1 MSLILK
7 NLKFLKN
14 FKFPKF
20 PCPHTEKHNYL
31 RVSPFLLLMK
41 SRLIIVLTLLAT
53 LFSAANLYAENIKIS
68 GKVSDTD
75 DKPIEFATIRVKGAA
90 IGTNSD
96 LKGNYSLS
104 VAAKDTLE
112 LVYSC
117 IGYRDVTRKLID
129 PKGELTINVKLP
141 TQETELAEVE
151 VTGFRQNINGMQSI
165 DKESFKTSPD
175 VSGGSI
181 ESMLQTMA
189 GVNSSNEMS
198 SQYSV
203 RGGSFDENSVYIN
216 GTEIYRPQL
225 VRSGQQEGL
234 SIINPDMVGNIKFST
249 GGFPARYSD
258 KMSSALDITYRD
270 PEALEGSL
278 SLSLM
283 GGSLTFGQSSSKFS
297 QLHGFRL
304 KKNNS
309 LLSSLETRGEYDPLY
324 LDYQTNISFKP
335 NKNLT
340 FNLLGNISLNHF
352 NFKPA
357 DRETSFGTSTDTKSF
372 KVYFDGEERDK
383 FETYLGSFNTTY
395 TLNRSTSFTLS
406 LSGFL
411 SNELVSYDISGEYWL
426 NQAGTGGEGAVG
438 GELGVGKYM
447 EHSRNRLRASVFQV
461 ALKGQTAIKRN
472 NISYGIIYQNDR
484 FHDRTKEWEWRD
496 SAGYSL
502 PTAPEGVH
510 LIYNLSSRQDISTN
524 RLAFY
529 AEDALYFET
538 PKLYMTL
545 NAGIRF
551 SYWDFNKEFL
561 VSPRVNFNMVPTE
574 HNRWNYRFAVGMY
587 YQSPFYK
594 EYRLAQSDPLGNSY
608 ITLNRDIKSPRSL
621 QFIFSTDYTF
631 RMFSRPFKVTGE
643 AYYKNLANL
652 ISYEYDNLKVNYTGK
667 NDSKG
672 FITGVD
678 FKLFGQFVPGSDS
691 WITFSLMK
699 TQQTLNGKKVPL
711 PSDQRYSF
719 GLFFTDYFPKFPKL
733 RFSLRG
739 VFSDGLTMTAPRVS
753 RDVSYFRAPAYK
765 RVDVGLS
772 YQLVGAPK
780 DGVRPYN
787 FWRHFKSIM
796 IGFDCF
802 NLFDMTNV
810 SSYYWV
816 TDVNDIQYAVP
827 NYLTR
832 RQFNVRLSIEM

>member
-1 MSLILK
+1 MIHLK
-7 NLKFLKN
+7 RFIPL
-14 FKFPKF
+14 
-20 PCPHTEKHNYL
+20 
-31 RVSPFLLLMK
+31 LLLMACGLP
-41 SRLIIVLTLLAT
+41 SLAES
-53 LFSAANLYAENIKIS
+53 LKIH
-68 GKVSDTD
+68 GKITD
-75 DKPIEFATIRVKGAA
+75 QEEKPVEFATIRIGGTS

-96 LKGNYSLS
+96 LEGNYSLS
-104 VAAKDTLE
+104 VAPKDTLE
-112 LVYSC
+112 VIFSC
-117 IGYRDVTRKLID
+117 IGFKNVTRRLID
-129 PKGELTINVKLP
+129 PKGDVTLNVKLP
-141 TQETELAEVE
+141 SEATELSEVE

-175 VSGGSI
+175 VSGGSV
-181 ESMLQTMA
+181 EAMLQTMA

-216 GTEIYRPQL
+216 GIEIYRPQL

-258 KMSSALDITYRD
+258 KMSSALDISYRD
-270 PEALEGSL
+270 PEAIEAAL
-278 SLSLM
+278 SASLM
-283 GGSLTFGQSSSKFS
+283 GASLTFGQSSSKFS
-297 QLHGFRL
+297 QLHGLRL

-324 LDYQTNISFKP
+324 FDYQTNLTYKP
-335 NKNLT
+335 TEKLS

-357 DRETSFGTSTDTKSF
+357 DRETSFGTSMDTKQF
-372 KVYFDGEERDK
+372 RVYFDGEERDR
-383 FETYLGSFNTTY
+383 FETYLASFNALY
-395 TLNRSTSFTLS
+395 RLNRATSFGLS
-406 LSGFL
+406 VAGFQ

-426 NQAGTGGEGAVG
+426 DQAGTGGEEGVG

-447 EHSRNRLRASVFQV
+447 EHSRNRLKASVLQL
-461 ALKGQTAIKRN
+461 ALKGTTVVKRN
-472 NISYGIIYQNDR
+472 NISYGLVFQNEK
-484 FHDRTKEWEWRD
+484 FMDRTKEWEWRD

-502 PTAPEGVH
+502 PTQPDGVH
-510 LIYNLSSRQDISTN
+510 LIYNLSSRQDLSST
-524 RLAFY
+524 RLAAY
-529 AEDALYFET
+529 VEDALYLET
-538 PKLYMTL
+538 SKAYLTL
-545 NAGIRF
+545 NGGVRL
-551 SYWDFNKEFL
+551 SYWGFNKEVL
-561 VSPRVNFNMVPTE
+561 VSPRVNLNIIPLNNN
-574 HNRWNYRFAVGMY
+574 HWNYRAAVGLY

-594 EYRLAQSDPLGNSY
+594 EYRMAQTDALGNSN
-608 ITLNRDIKSPRSL
+608 IVLNRDIKSPMSI
-621 QFIFSTDYTF
+621 QFVLATDYTF
-631 RMFSRPFKVTGE
+631 RMMNRPFKLTGE
-643 AYYKNLANL
+643 AYYKQLSRL
-652 ISYEYDNLKVNYTGK
+652 ISYEYDNLKINYSGI

-672 FITGVD
+672 FIAGVD

-739 VFSDGLTMTAPRVS
+739 VFSDGLTMTAPRIT
-753 RDVSYFRAPAYK
+753 RDRAWFRAPAYK
-765 RVDVGLS
+765 RVDVGIS
-772 YQLVGAPK
+772 YQLVGAPTE
-780 DGVRPYN
+780 GVRPYN
-787 FWRHFKSIM
+787 FWRHFRSII
-796 IGFDCF
+796 IGLDCF

-816 TDVNDIQYAVP
+816 TDVNNLQYAVP

-832 RQFNVRLSIEM
+832 RQLNVRLSIEI

>member
-1 MSLILK
+1 MIHLKRFLFLIA
-7 NLKFLKN
+7 
-14 FKFPKF
+14 
-20 PCPHTEKHNYL
+20 
-31 RVSPFLLLMK
+31 V
-41 SRLIIVLTLLAT
+41 IITVYQLP
-53 LFSAANLYAENIKIS
+53 AENVKIH
-68 GKVSDTD
+68 GKIIDQEE
-75 DKPIEFATIRVKGAA
+75 KPVEFATIRIKGTS

-96 LKGNYSLS
+96 LEGNYALT
-104 VAAKDTLE
+104 VAQQDTIE
-112 LVYSC
+112 VIYSC
-117 IGYRDVTRKLID
+117 VGFKNVTRKLLD
-129 PKGELTINVKLP
+129 AKGDVTLNVKMP
-141 TQETELAEVE
+141 TESTELSEVE
-151 VTGFRQNINGMQSI
+151 VTGFRQNINGMQTI

-175 VSGGSI
+175 VSGGSV
-181 ESMLQTMA
+181 ESMIQTMA

-216 GTEIYRPQL
+216 GIEIYRPQL

-270 PEALEGSL
+270 PEAIEAAL
-278 SLSLM
+278 SASLM
-283 GGSLTFGQSSSKFS
+283 GASLSFGQSSSKFS
-297 QLHGFRL
+297 QLHGVRL

-324 LDYQTNISFKP
+324 FDYQANLSYKP
-335 NKNLT
+335 SEKLY

-357 DRETSFGTSTDTKSF
+357 DRETSFGTSMDTKQF
-372 KVYFDGEERDK
+372 KVYFDGEERDR
-383 FETYLGSFNTTY
+383 FETYLASFTAGY
-395 TLNRSTSFTLS
+395 KLNRATSFEFS
-406 LSGFL
+406 LAGFQ
-411 SNELVSYDISGEYWL
+411 SNEFVSYDISGEYWL
-426 NQAGTGGEGAVG
+426 DQAGTGGEGGVG

-447 EHSRNRLRASVFQV
+447 EHSRNRLKASVFQA
-461 ALKGQTAIKRN
+461 ALKGRTVVKRN
-472 NISYGIIYQNDR
+472 NISYGLLFQNEK
-484 FHDRTKEWEWRD
+484 FMDRTKEWEWRD

-502 PTAPEGVH
+502 PTLPEGVH
-510 LIYNLSSRQDISTN
+510 LIYNLSSHQDLSSN
-524 RLAFY
+524 RLAAY
-529 AEDALYFET
+529 VEDALYFET
-538 PKLYMTL
+538 SKAYLTL

-551 SYWDFNKEFL
+551 SYWDFNSEFL
-561 VSPRVNFNMVPTE
+561 VSPRVNLNIVPLNNN
-574 HNRWNYRFAVGMY
+574 HWNYRAAVGLY

-594 EYRLAQSDPLGNSY
+594 EFRMAQTDALGNTF
-608 ITLNRDIKSPRSL
+608 IELNKNIKSPMSL
-621 QFIFSTDYTF
+621 QFIFATDYTF
-631 RMFSRPFKVTGE
+631 RMMNRPFKLTGE
-643 AYYKNLANL
+643 AYYKNLSRL
-652 ISYEYDNLKVNYTGK
+652 ISYEYDNLKINYTGI

-672 FITGVD
+672 FIAGLD

-711 PSDQRYSF
+711 PSDQRFSL

-739 VFSDGLTMTAPRVS
+739 IFSDGLTMTAPRIS
-753 RDVSYFRAPAYK
+753 RDKAYFRAPAYK

-772 YQLVGAPK
+772 YQLVGAPTE
-780 DGVRPYN
+780 GVRPYN
-787 FWRHFKSIM
+787 FWRHFKSII
-796 IGFDCF
+796 IGLDCF

-816 TDVNDIQYAVP
+816 TDINNLQYAVP

-832 RQFNVRLSIEM
+832 RQFNVRLAIEI